1 MSATAAYVLPERAQ
15 QPHPTGHPKRADDTR
30 SIEIVTTRSQ
40 RLARPRLAYS
50 LIIIAGLF
58 AVLASQLLLSI
69 ALADG
74 AYQISALRAEHKEV
88 SRAQQSVTEDLN
100 VLQSPQNLAARA
112 ESLGL
117 VSNTSA
123 VYLNLA
129 TGAVL
134 GVPHAAKSGAGS
146 VIGANG
152 NLLIANALLE
162 GVPATMTPV
171 ASTADSQTALTNGAP
186 SPLSTT
192 DSVASTPTGIP
203 GPTTR

>member
-1 MSATAAYVLPERAQ
+1 MSAAIAHALPESAPQWGR
-15 QPHPTGHPKRADDTR
+15 PDEKRH
-30 SIEIVTTRSQ
+30 IEIVSTRGQ
-40 RLARPRLAYS
+40 RRARPRLAYS

-74 AYQISALRAEHKEV
+74 AYQISALQTQQKELA
-88 SRAQQSVTEDLN
+88 RAQGSITEQLN
-100 VLQSPQNLAARA
+100 VLESPQNLAARA

-117 VSNTSA
+117 VSNNSA

-129 TGAVL
+129 NGAVM
-134 GVPHAAKSGAGS
+134 GSPTPAQAEAGS
-146 VIGANG
+146 VVGTNG
-152 NLLIANALLE
+152 SLLIANSLLD
-162 GVPATMTPV
+162 GVPSTMTPAAPV
-171 ASTADSQTALTNGAP
+171 TAGDGQTVTPGAP
-186 SPLSTT
+186 GVPPSA

>member
-1 MSATAAYVLPERAQ
+1 MSAAAAYARPERHP
-15 QPHPTGHPKRADDTR
+15 QPRQTDDSR
-30 SIEIVTTRSQ
+30 HIEIVTTRAQ

-50 LIIIAGLF
+50 LIVIAGLF
-58 AVLASQLLLSI
+58 AVLATQLLLSI

-74 AYQISALRAEHKEV
+74 AYQISALQAEQKEV

-117 VSNTSA
+117 VSNNSA

-134 GVPHAAKSGAGS
+134 GSPQAAKAGAGS

-152 NLLIANALLE
+152 NLLIANSLLAD
-162 GVPATMTPV
+162 VPSTMTPV
-171 ASTADSQTALTNGAP
+171 APTADSQAGSTAGAP
-186 SPLSTT
+186 AETSGTG
-192 DSVASTPTGIP
+192 SVTSTPTGIP